1 MDTNKWN
8 AHLYD
13 AKHRFVSD
21 YGNDVIKLLAPKQH
35 EKILDLGCGT
45 GDLANELYRRGVN
58 VVGIDHS
65 STMVEQA
72 KQKYPHIPFYVE
84 DITNLPYVEEFDAI
98 FSNAVLHWVKYPKS
112 ALDNMYKSL
121 RVGGRLVAEFGGEG
135 NVHELTNTLIQQ
147 VREAGYTF
155 TDSNFPWYFPS
166 IAEYTTF
173 MEQVG
178 FQVTYAYLYDRPT
191 LLKDADGLRNWI
203 NMFAEDF
210 MYDVPVMEREKIIE
224 RIEQAL
230 KGVLYQ
236 DDGWIADYVRL
247 QVKGVK

>member
-1 MDTNKWN
+1 
-8 AHLYD
+8 
-13 AKHRFVSD
+13 
-21 YGNDVIKLLAPKQH
+21 
-35 EKILDLGCGT
+35 
-45 GDLANELYRRGVN
+45 
-58 VVGIDHS
+58 
-65 STMVEQA
+65 
-72 KQKYPHIPFYVE
+72 
-84 DITNLPYVEEFDAI
+84 EFDAI

-173 MEQVG
+173 IDEVES
-178 FQVTYAYLYDRPT
+178 
-191 LLKDADGLRNWI
+191 LKNWI
-203 NMFAEDF
+203 NNLAEDF
-210 MYDVPVMEREKIIE
+210 MYYVAVMEREKIIE
-224 RIEQAL
+224 RIEEAL
-230 KGVLYQ
+230 KRILYQ

-247 QVKGVK
+247 KVKGVKRDKKRELKQIICLSYYLMLCFYL

>member
-84 DITNLPYVEEFDAI
+84 DITNLPHAEEFDAI
-98 FSNAVLHWVKYPKS
+98 FSNAVLHWVKHPKS

-135 NVHELTNTLIQQ
+135 NVHDLTNTLIQQ

-166 IAEYTTF
+166 IVEYTTF

-178 FQVTYAYLYDRPT
+178 FQVTYAHLYDRPT